1 MLALSQF
8 CRGNAY
14 HRVKSSDSDDENDT
28 TNDFVGDVAEDQS
41 VHEVDNQTMC
51 IETSLKV
58 TIFICVTAAIG
69 SYITLVCCLALD
81 NL

>member
-28 TNDFVGDVAEDQS
+28 VVSDVAEEFVV

-58 TIFICVTAAIG
+58 TIFVCVTAAIG